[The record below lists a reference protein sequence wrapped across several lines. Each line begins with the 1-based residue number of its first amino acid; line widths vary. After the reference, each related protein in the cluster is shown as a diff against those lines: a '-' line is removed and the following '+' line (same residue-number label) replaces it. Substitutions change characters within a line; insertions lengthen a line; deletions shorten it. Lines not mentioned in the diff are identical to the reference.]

1 MKVHHSFVQ
10 FGASQSFEP
19 NGSLFT
25 PHCTALRPLLLSSRC
40 HRSQLQ
46 RTRFPRLVHVGRIP
60 AARGMPHKQLGC
72 RPRTIDGL
80 RFALKEIHLMYTYFQ
95 TTKQSFSSAFYK
107 HFPPNPSTKKVPFIW
122 LNYTNSQT

>member
-19 NGSLFT
+19 NGSPFHA
-25 PHCTALRPLLLSSRC
+25 HCTALRPLLLSSRC

-60 AARGMPHKQLGC
+60 AARGMPHKQVGC

-80 RFALKEIHLMYTYFQ
+80 RFALKEIHLMYTIFKQQNKALAPHFTNISPQ
-95 TTKQSFSSAFYK
+95 TRPQKKFPSSG
-107 HFPPNPSTKKVPFIW
+107 
-122 LNYTNSQT
+122 